1 MFLNKLK
8 YNGMTVG
15 AIGTLSD
22 YNSVS
27 DLTYVQGQLLR
38 LEDIGEDYHTAM
50 TIYEEIAKGLYI

>member
-1 MFLNKLK
+1 
-8 YNGMTVG
+8 MTVG

-27 DLTYVQGQLLR
+27 ELTYVQGQLLR